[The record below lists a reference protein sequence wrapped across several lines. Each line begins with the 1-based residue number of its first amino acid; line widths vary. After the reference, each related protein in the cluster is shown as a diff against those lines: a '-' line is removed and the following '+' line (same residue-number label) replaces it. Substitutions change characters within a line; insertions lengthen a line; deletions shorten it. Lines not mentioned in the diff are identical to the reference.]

1 MVSCVPG
8 AGLYVKNSAGRGL
21 CFEIVR
27 VLSSLSSGLVFGII
41 PPKDPR
47 EGTSLGRESFNHQPS
62 QIHPGPKYYQPF
74 FVWSLTCIFCLVEES
89 IHGDVPLLF
98 VGRLDLKKSFL
109 STEVRS
115 LFV

>member
-1 MVSCVPG
+1 MVLCVPG
-8 AGLYVKNSAGRGL
+8 AGLYVKSSAGRGL

-47 EGTSLGRESFNHQPS
+47 EGTSLGRESFNHQS
-62 QIHPGPKYYQPF
+62 SYIHPGPKYYQPF

-98 VGRLDLKKSFL
+98 CWSVGLEEEFL
-109 STEVRS
+109 IN
-115 LFV
+115 